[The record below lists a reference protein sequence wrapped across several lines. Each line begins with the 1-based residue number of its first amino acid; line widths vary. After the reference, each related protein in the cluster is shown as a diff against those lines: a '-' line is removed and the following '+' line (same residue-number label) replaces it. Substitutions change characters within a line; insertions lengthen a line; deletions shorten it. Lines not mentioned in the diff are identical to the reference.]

1 MAFIITSSPHGH
13 SQQTT
18 ANLMRLVMLAMLPG
32 ILTQWFL
39 FGWGTLIQLGLAAA
53 TALASEAL
61 ILYWRRRPVRANL
74 QDNSALLT
82 ALLLAVALP
91 PLAPWWLVVLGTAF
105 AIIIAKQLY
114 GGLGDNPFNPAMVGY
129 VLLLVSFPEQMTGWQ
144 PPQALSQFDIGL
156 RDALSAIFNG
166 FTLEGYSVHQLK
178 LAADGTTMAT
188 PLDSVKTALGQDLAL
203 HEILVKPIFGPHA
216 GEGWQWVNLAYLFGG
231 LFLLGIRAIA
241 WQIPLA
247 ILASLG
253 GCALIA
259 WSINPDLYLSPL
271 LQLASGA
278 CMLGAF
284 FIATDP
290 VTAATTPRGRLLYG
304 ALIGVLIF
312 VIRTFGGYPDG
323 VAFAVLLTN
332 IAVPMIDRF
341 TRPTVYGEDV

>member
-39 FGWGTLIQLGLAAA
+39 FGWGTPIQIGLAAA

-61 ILYWRRRPVRANL
+61 ILWLRGRPVVDNL
-74 QDNSALLT
+74 FDSSALLT
-82 ALLLAVALP
+82 GLLLAVALP
-91 PLAPWWLVVLGTAF
+91 PLAPWWLVIVGTAF

-129 VLLLVSFPEQMTGWQ
+129 VLLLVSFPGHMTGWQ
-144 PPQALSQFDIGL
+144 PPVSLSQFDVGL
-156 RDALSAIFNG
+156 NDALSAVFSG

-178 LAADGTTMAT
+178 LAADGVTMAT
-188 PLDSVKTALGQDLAL
+188 PLDSIKTALGQDKTL
-203 HEILVKPIFGPHA
+203 HEALAQPIFDAHA
-216 GEGWQWVNLAYLFGG
+216 GIGWQWVNLAYLLGG
-231 LFLLGIRAIA
+231 LFLLATRNIA

-259 WSINPDLYLSPL
+259 WSINPDIYLSPL

-278 CMLGAF
+278 TMLGAF

-332 IAVPMIDRF
+332 IAVPMIDSF
-341 TRPTVYGEDV
+341 TRPRVYGENI